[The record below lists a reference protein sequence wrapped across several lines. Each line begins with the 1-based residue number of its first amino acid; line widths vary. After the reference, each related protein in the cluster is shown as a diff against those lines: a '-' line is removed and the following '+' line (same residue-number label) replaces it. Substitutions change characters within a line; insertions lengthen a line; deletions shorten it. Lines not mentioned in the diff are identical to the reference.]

1 LVKERRIFISTIL
14 KTGENQITQKYS
26 KTHEAVDLV
35 KEKNQSDL
43 IIAHSA
49 GTVIFVQ
56 TGYKNERGSTGNRSY
71 GNCVKIEHKN
81 GYFTLYAH
89 LSEVYVKKG
98 EYVEKGQTIGKMG
111 DSGNAYGVHL
121 HFEVQKNNKRMNP
134 TPYLNSDLPE
144 NAKIDCEYRVW
155 NNVRKEWLPK
165 VKNVEDYAG
174 IFGEAVGGFQLVTY
188 GGGKTK
194 LRAHIKNG
202 TWLDEVIDG
211 AFGSK
216 DSEYAGLK
224 GKSMDAIAIWSEY
237 GSATYRVHIKGGNW
251 LPWIKGRYDIYDYNG
266 YAGMIGKE
274 IDAIECYIK

>member
-1 LVKERRIFISTIL
+1 MSRIL
-14 KTGENQITQKYS
+14 KTGTNQITTKYS
-26 KTHEAVDLV
+26 NSHQAVDLV
-35 KEKNQSDL
+35 KYKRQTDYIL
-43 IIAHSA
+43 AHSD
-49 GTVIFVQ
+49 GKVSFVQ
-56 TGYKNERGSTGNRSY
+56 TGRKNEKGSTGNRSY
-71 GNCVKIEHKN
+71 GNCVKIEHEN
-81 GYFTLYAH
+81 GYSTLYAH
-89 LSEVYVKKG
+89 LKEVYVSNG
-98 EYVEKGQTIGKMG
+98 QTVTKGQAIGYMG
-111 DSGNAYGVHL
+111 DTGNSYGAHL
-121 HFEVQKNNKRMNP
+121 HFEVRKNNTRIDP
-134 TPYLNSDLPE
+134 TTYLNSDLPE